1 LLKLEASLYLEREG
15 GDMPRF
21 PLPKSLWKKQRT
33 YMARKEDAGIIFE
46 RRWYVVDAADQ
57 PLGRLASKI
66 ARILQGKH
74 KPTYTP
80 HFDVGDYVI
89 VVNAAKIKLTGN
101 KREEKIYYR
110 HSGYIGNLKE
120 IRYQELLTRN
130 PELPLKLAVR
140 RMLPKNELGRR
151 MLRKLKVYPGPDHP
165 HRAQVP
171 LPLPLC
177 APNGGGGHLGLGQRA
192 AGVTSAVFPATL
204 FAGIPFASVPEVD
217 VAHHRVRPTKL
228 CWAPRREG

>member
-1 LLKLEASLYLEREG
+1 
-15 GDMPRF
+15 MPRF

-165 HRAQVP
+165 HRAQAP
-171 LPLPLC
+171 LPLP
-177 APNGGGGHLGLGQRA
+177 R
-192 AGVTSAVFPATL
+192 
-204 FAGIPFASVPEVD
+204 
-217 VAHHRVRPTKL
+217 
-228 CWAPRREG
+228 